1 LRVRPLRVDSPRG
14 AQVALVALASAV
26 AGAAMG
32 ALDPS
37 YQVAIEPAQ
46 VLAGVVSYPP
56 GNPFAAYQMQAWTI
70 WHQILA
76 PLLAMGVGER
86 ALTIATSAAV
96 GAISFTALAVMA
108 LAYGARPAL
117 SFAAP
122 FVLLRLV
129 TDPDAWGFHYPIL
142 LIRQG
147 HTYGTVGFSWLVLVC
162 GLFAAGC
169 TRTAAFLLGL
179 APALHP
185 TLGAIFALL
194 TGICALFGPAS
205 LRRPGVVAAGAA
217 GLAISGASLA
227 AQRLLVPVASD
238 PDPLAATRYL
248 EAFVRL
254 WDYHRQP
261 IDYAA
266 WNVVMVGG
274 ALLFS
279 VVLLRRLAARLP
291 AGNVFSTRIF
301 LACGL
306 FGIASDAALRC
317 GLLDATSPAVA
328 MGMPTRLLNF
338 VTLAW
343 VPIVIGFSDRFRAYA
358 AGQASLIAIAV
369 LAVVAPLF
377 PWLQGYA
384 YGAFCVLPLVLAGQL
399 ARGRAP
405 DGAAPARIGAAL
417 AVAFGMAGLAA
428 ILPAVASA
436 PARFATLRDRSND
449 AALAAASRTEGL
461 LVLGPGLNRIQLRTR
476 RPVLLDPE
484 SLDMLP
490 YAADGGVEMG
500 RILSEVY
507 GIDFFDPPGNALH
520 LAVVPTQPVRHDW
533 QLRSTASWT
542 EIGARFGAS
551 HVLVKPKWVLQLPE
565 VARSDLYALY
575 RIPDRVEPSAR

>member
-1 LRVRPLRVDSPRG
+1 
-14 AQVALVALASAV
+14 
-26 AGAAMG
+26 MG

-56 GNPFAAYQMQAWTI
+56 GNPFAAYQAQVWTI

-76 PLLAMGVGER
+76 PLLAIGVGER
-86 ALTIATSAAV
+86 ALAFATSAAV
-96 GAISFTALAVMA
+96 GAIGFAALAVMA

-117 SFAAP
+117 AFATP

-147 HTYGTVGFSWLVLVC
+147 HTYGTAGFSWLVLVC

-194 TGICALFGPAS
+194 TGVCALFGPAS

-217 GLAISGASLA
+217 GLALAGASFA
-227 AQRLLVPVASD
+227 VQRLLFPVQAHS
-238 PDPLAATRYL
+238 DPLAAAQYL
-248 EAFVRL
+248 DAFVRL

-261 IDYAA
+261 IVYAA
-266 WNVVMVGG
+266 WNVAMVVG

-279 VVLLRRLAARLP
+279 VALLRWLPARVP

-306 FGIASDAALRC
+306 FGFASDVALRA
-317 GLLDATSPAVA
+317 GLLDAASPAVA
-328 MGMPTRLLNF
+328 MAMPTRMLNF
-338 VTLAW
+338 VALAW
-343 VPIVIGFSDRFRAYA
+343 VPVVIGFSDRFRSYA
-358 AGQASLIAIAV
+358 AGQASLLAIAL

-377 PWLQGYA
+377 PWQGFA
-384 YGAFCVLPLVLAGQL
+384 YGSLCVLPLVLAGQL

-405 DGAAPARIGAAL
+405 DGAALARIDAAI
-417 AVAFGMAGLAA
+417 AVAFGIVSLTVVTPA
-428 ILPAVASA
+428 ISSA
-436 PARFATLRDRSND
+436 PARFAALRDRGND
-449 AALAAASRTEGL
+449 AALAAASRTDGL

-484 SLDMLP
+484 ALDMLP
-490 YAADGGVEMG
+490 YAADGGVEMV

-507 GIDFFDPPGNALH
+507 GIDFFDPPGHALH

-533 QLRSTASWT
+533 QLRSPASWT

-551 HVLVKPKWVLQLPE
+551 HVLVKSKWVLELPE
-565 VARSDLYALY
+565 VARSDSYALY
-575 RIPDRVEPSAR
+575 RIPDPVAPAAP

>member
-1 LRVRPLRVDSPRG
+1 
-14 AQVALVALASAV
+14 
-26 AGAAMG
+26 MG

-56 GNPFAAYQMQAWTI
+56 GNPFAGYQSQVWTI

-76 PLLAMGVGER
+76 PLLAIGVGER
-86 ALTIATSAAV
+86 ALAIATSAAV

-117 SFAAP
+117 AFAAP

-129 TDPDAWGFHYPIL
+129 TDPDAWGFHYPVL

-147 HTYGTVGFSWLVLVC
+147 HTYGTAGFSWLVLVC

-185 TLGAIFALL
+185 ALGATFALL
-194 TGICALFGPAS
+194 TGVCALFGPAS
-205 LRRPGVVAAGAA
+205 LRRRGVVAAGAA
-217 GLAISGASLA
+217 GVAISGASLA
-227 AQRLLVPVASD
+227 AQRLLFPVESHA
-238 PDPLAATRYL
+238 DPLVAARYL
-248 EAFVRL
+248 DVFVRL

-261 IDYAA
+261 VDYAA
-266 WNVVMVGG
+266 WNVAMLGG

-279 VVLLRRLAARLP
+279 AVSLRWLP
-291 AGNVFSTRIF
+291 AQLPADNRFSTRIL

-306 FGIASDAALRC
+306 FGIAADVALRV

-328 MGMPTRLLNF
+328 MAMPTRLLNF
-338 VTLAW
+338 VMLAW

-358 AGQASLIAIAV
+358 AGQASLLAIAA

-377 PWLQGYA
+377 PSLQGYA
-384 YGAFCVLPLVLAGQL
+384 YGAFGLLPLLLAVRL
-399 ARGRAP
+399 AQGRPP
-405 DGAAPARIGAAL
+405 DGAALARIDAAIAIACGIVGL
-417 AVAFGMAGLAA
+417 AV
-428 ILPAVASA
+428 ITPAVASA
-436 PARFATLRDRSND
+436 PARFAALRDRGND
-449 AALAAASRTEGL
+449 AALAAASRTDGL

-484 SLDMLP
+484 ALDMLP
-490 YAADGGVEMG
+490 YATDGGVEMG
-500 RILSEVY
+500 RILQEVY
-507 GIDFFDPPGNALH
+507 GVDLFDPPRHALH

-533 QLRSTASWT
+533 QLRSIPSWT
-542 EIGARFGAS
+542 EVGARFGAS
-551 HVLVKPKWVLQLPE
+551 HVLVKAKWTLELPE
-565 VARSDLYALY
+565 VARSDAYALY
-575 RIPDRVEPSAR
+575 RIPERVEPVTP